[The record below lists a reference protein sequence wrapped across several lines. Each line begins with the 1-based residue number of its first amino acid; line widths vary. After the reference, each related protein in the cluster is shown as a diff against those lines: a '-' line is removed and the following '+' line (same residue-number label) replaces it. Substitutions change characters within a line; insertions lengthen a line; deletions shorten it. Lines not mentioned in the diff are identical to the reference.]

1 MSLGYLNMPSDIFK
15 YKENYLANLN
25 ADIDNI
31 NQTYNAVRL
40 KLSGNTTPQQ
50 PVDTR
55 TVEDKYIDV
64 ERAKIELRSKLM
76 SLTDGREVG
85 LIMSKLGDDDV
96 FFALQNFQ
104 ELYNIIKPKFSL
116 GCPMALF
123 MDIFDRFIAKRIKR
137 QE

>member
-55 TVEDKYIDV
+55 TVEDKYVDV

-76 SLTDGREVG
+76 SLTD
-85 LIMSKLGDDDV
+85 
-96 FFALQNFQ
+96 
-104 ELYNIIKPKFSL
+104 
-116 GCPMALF
+116 
-123 MDIFDRFIAKRIKR
+123 
-137 QE
+137 